1 MRLVGSKWAS
11 CEPAGAG
18 LDRAAAG
25 VGDDLPVERR
35 DDVQRERGLEV
46 GLVEAGEHPLRVGR
60 LELRVEVDL
69 PVLGVLEA
77 VQALA
82 GVGVAAVGGDD
93 EGVLLGQAGQRQPA
107 VLGVACSRRAR
118 CR

>member
-1 MRLVGSKWAS
+1 MRLVGSKCDELRA
-11 CEPAGAG
+11 AGAG

-35 DDVQRERGLEV
+35 DDVQRERRLEV
-46 GLVEAGEHPLRVGR
+46 GLVEAGEHPLGVGR

-69 PVLGVLEA
+69 PVLGVHEA

-82 GVGVAAVGGDD
+82 AVGVAAVGG
-93 EGVLLGQAGQRQPA
+93 RRR
-107 VLGVACSRRAR
+107 ACSVSAR
-118 CR
+118 PGSGRPPSSV